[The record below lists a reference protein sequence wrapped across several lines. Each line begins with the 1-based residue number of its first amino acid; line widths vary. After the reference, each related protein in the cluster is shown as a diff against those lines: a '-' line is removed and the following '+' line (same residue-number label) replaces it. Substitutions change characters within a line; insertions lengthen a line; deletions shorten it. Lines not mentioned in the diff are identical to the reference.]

1 MLSDIFS
8 IIDRVFDKVPD
19 GLIGGLV
26 NGLKAGVSKVGEI
39 ILEIGKTIITTICD
53 FLGIHSPSTKAIEI
67 SKRNRWS
74 CRRDKSGFEV
84 VSDVM
89 SCISVD

>member
-1 MLSDIFS
+1 MIS
-8 IIDRVFDKVPD
+8 
-19 GLIGGLV
+19 GLV

-67 SKRNRWS
+67 SKNVIDGLVVGINPDS
-74 CRRDKSGFEV
+74 KSYR
-84 VSDVM
+84 M
-89 SCISVD
+89 L